1 MVWNLLSNAIKFTP
15 RGGRVD
21 ALLTA
26 SDSIVELVIADSGQ
40 GIAPEFLPHVFDRFR
55 QADASTTRTHTGLGL
70 GLAIVRHLVEQHG
83 GTIHAESRGEGCGA
97 TFTIRLPAMTAAR
110 VPGPKQPDRAAR
122 GAAASA
128 TLHGA
133 VSLANVHVLVVDD
146 EPDSRNLLKRL
157 LEQRHAVV
165 QARGSV
171 ADALQAIDERAFDV
185 VVSDIAMPGRDGYDL
200 VRHLRALPGEKA
212 AIPAIALTAFA
223 RADDRRLA
231 LHAGFQHHISKP
243 VDPDEL
249 LAAIASVARRAGTS

>member
-1 MVWNLLSNAIKFTP
+1 MPA
-15 RGGRVD
+15 RH
-21 ALLTA
+21 
-26 SDSIVELVIADSGQ
+26 
-40 GIAPEFLPHVFDRFR
+40 AP
-55 QADASTTRTHTGLGL
+55 TRGLGL

-83 GTIHAESRGEGCGA
+83 GTIHAESLGVGSGA

-110 VPGPKQPDRAAR
+110 VPGPTAAGQGRARR
-122 GAAASA
+122 GGQTSA

-249 LAAIASVARRAGTS
+249 LAAIASVARRAGTA